1 MGKGIIAL
9 LMIVGGVGF
18 VLMRLITTTLNKRST
33 QAAINAIRKNPS
45 KAKEIAASLDIPYL
59 QRNNYSRDQYENL
72 KANLQPSTYKGD
84 YRILHVAPYDED
96 HLLIFTMLSFID
108 FDINMSGKAT
118 DTKKVAYHNF
128 VVKFDREEGM
138 QVLSDI
144 YSDVTEKFQKEGFIA
159 AIFEGI

>member
-9 LMIVGGVGF
+9 LMLIGGVGF
-18 VLMRLITTTLNKRST
+18 VVMRLIGSTLSKRST

-45 KAKEIAASLDIPYL
+45 KAKDIAESLDIPYL
-59 QRNNYSRDQYENL
+59 QRNNYSREQYESI
-72 KANLQPSTYKGD
+72 KANLQSSVTKGD

-96 HLLIFTMLSFID
+96 HLLVFTMLSFVD
-108 FDINMSGKAT
+108 FDINMSGKAA

-138 QVLSDI
+138 QVLSTI
-144 YSDVTEKFQKEGFIA
+144 YSDATEKFQKEGFIA
-159 AIFEGI
+159 AIFQGI